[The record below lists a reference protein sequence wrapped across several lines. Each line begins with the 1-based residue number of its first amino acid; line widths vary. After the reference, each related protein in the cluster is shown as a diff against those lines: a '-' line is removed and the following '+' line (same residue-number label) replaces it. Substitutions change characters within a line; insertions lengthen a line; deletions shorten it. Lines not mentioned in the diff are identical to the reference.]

1 MRSNFLGAA
10 YSLRSHPLA
19 AQTCINLYV
28 EPNESGNGDPGSF
41 YGTPG
46 LVRLAELPA
55 HGCRGL
61 WAAGGYLWAVYG
73 NVVYRIASAWSW
85 TAVGALPNYSGAV
98 GMADNGTVLIVAHA
112 DGWHAVTLAS
122 SAFAEVTDAP
132 TMSDVSF
139 IDNYLVGA
147 AENGTYVW
155 ADVNSTSID
164 ALSFASAEGNPDR
177 VIRTIAD
184 HRELWL
190 FGTES
195 VEVAVVTSDAD
206 LPFTRTSYI
215 EQGILA
221 PKSAAKEDNSV
232 FWLGANRSGQG
243 VVFVAEGYIPR
254 RISTFAIEQAIAG
267 YANPEEA
274 TAYTYQQDGH
284 HFYVLSFAEATWVYD
299 INTQLWHQRAYRD
312 PDTGVMLRHRGENHA
327 FYRGEHVTGDFEDGR
342 LFSFDLEGASPTPF
356 TDDGDP
362 IYRER
367 AWPQVDA
374 ENHWVTYDYG
384 ELIGDMGVG
393 NGGRVAQEGTIDDE
407 SGEVLLTE
415 GDDSIDLDSI
425 TDLGADPRVWLQWSD
440 DGGRTWSSAQ
450 DVRIGQQ
457 GEFETRAIW
466 DRMGQARTRYYRLWT
481 AEPVRIAWRGFNI
494 NTEVANA

>member
-41 YGTPG
+41 YGTAG
-46 LVRLAELPA
+46 LTRLAELPTS
-55 HGCRGL
+55 GCRAL
-61 WAAGGYLWAVYG
+61 RAAGGYLWAVYG
-73 NVVYRIASAWSW
+73 NSVYRIEGAWLW
-85 TAVGALPNYSGAV
+85 TLVGTIPSFTGPV
-98 GMADNGTVLIVAHA
+98 GMDDNGTTLIVAHP
-112 DGWHAVTLAS
+112 DGWHGVTLAT
-122 SAFAEVTDAP
+122 SAMAAITDSP

-147 AENGTYVW
+147 QADGTYCW
-155 ADVNSTSID
+155 ANLNSTTID
-164 ALSFASAEGNPDR
+164 ALSFASAEGSPDKI
-177 VIRTIAD
+177 IRTVSD

-195 VEVAVVTSDAD
+195 VEVAVVTSDPD

-232 FWLGANRSGQG
+232 FWLGSNRSGQG

-254 RISTFAIEQAIAG
+254 RISTFAIEQAIAT
-267 YANPEEA
+267 YANPQDA

-284 HFYVLSFAEATWVYD
+284 HFYVLNFAEATWGYD
-299 INTQLWHQRAYRD
+299 INTGLWSQRAYRV
-312 PDTGVMLRHRGENHA
+312 PETGTLERHRGEAHA
-327 FYRGEHVTGDFEDGR
+327 FFRGEHVLGDYADGR
-342 LFSFDLEGASPTPF
+342 LFALDLDAY
-356 TDDGDP
+356 TDDGDE

-367 AWPQVDA
+367 AWPQIDA
-374 ENHWVTYDYG
+374 ENHWVTYDRG

-393 NGGRVAQEGTIDDE
+393 NGGRVAQEGELNAEDGDYLITEDSDFLELDD
-407 SGEVLLTE
+407 VTE
-415 GDDSIDLDSI
+415 P
-425 TDLGADPRVWLQWSD
+425 GADPRVWLQWSD
-440 DGGRTWSSAQ
+440 DGGRTWSSAH
-450 DVRIGQQ
+450 DCRIGQI
-457 GEFETRAIW
+457 GAFETRAIW